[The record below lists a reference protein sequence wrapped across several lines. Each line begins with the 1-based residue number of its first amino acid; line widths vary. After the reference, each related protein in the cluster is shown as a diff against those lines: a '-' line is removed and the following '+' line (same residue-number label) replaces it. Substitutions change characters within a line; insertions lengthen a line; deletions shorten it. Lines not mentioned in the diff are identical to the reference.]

1 MVFRLK
7 KFIIYIIVGVIVFI
21 AIFPIFWTFLGS
33 FKHLRDIITPIPKF
47 IFIPTL
53 SNYKEVLTTDI
64 IKSGLLNSAIIVT
77 SSILLGII
85 IGVPAAYII
94 ARYPLKRKADIQ
106 FFVLSLRF
114 LPPVAIAI
122 PFISLWLDLGLYDS
136 YISLII
142 TYLLISLSTIIW
154 LSIPVFE
161 RVPTECEEA
170 ANLDGCSYI
179 QVFFKISLPI
189 ATPTLIGGY
198 IFTFILIWNELMI
211 ALSLTS
217 IRQTLPAAASAFATM
232 GKELPWGVVNASA
245 ILLLL
250 PPLIF
255 VGFLGKLLNS
265 FFIPKKTL

>member
-1 MVFRLK
+1 MAFRVK
-7 KFIIYIIVGVIVFI
+7 KIITYFIVGVIIFI
-21 AIFPIFWTFLGS
+21 ALFPIFWTFLGS
-33 FKHLRDIITPIPKF
+33 FKQLRDIVTPIPKF

-53 SNYKEVLTTDI
+53 SNYKEVLTTDSI
-64 IKSGLLNSAIIVT
+64 QKGLLNSAIIVT
-77 SSILLGII
+77 SSILLGIVFGI
-85 IGVPAAYII
+85 PAAYVI

-142 TYLLISLSTIIW
+142 TYLIITLSTIIW
-154 LSIPVFE
+154 LSTPIFE
-161 RVPTECEEA
+161 QVPRECEEA
-170 ANLDGCSYI
+170 ASIDGCSYL

-198 IFTFILIWNELMI
+198 VFTFILIWNELMI
-211 ALSLTS
+211 ALSLTAT
-217 IRQTLPAAASAFATM
+217 RQTLPAAASALATM

-245 ILLLL
+245 ILLLI

-255 VGFLGKLLNS
+255 VGFLGKFLNS
-265 FFIPKKTL
+265 FFLPKKT